1 MRAAIGSLLAAG
13 ALLFGMS
20 AAASAPGFQVSTAM
34 WLNFDQGSQN
44 QLALTI
50 PDRLGGGV
58 RTTRL
63 VGGVHAILT
72 YNLLDFFSPDGV
84 NVDATVDEIRIAG
97 ENFELFEDAPD
108 SATGTLCVIG
118 DPNGAGSGHLLLP
131 VVGWPTVSAQ
141 FNTVTFLTGA
151 LGQFLPDGIKLAAQ
165 TQAPLQ
171 VDLRTLFANKFAGG
185 PVKVQASATGTVP
198 KGTPFLQ
205 GSAFALN
212 VTLVN
217 SFSPPPDDPLLDECA
232 AFLASRS

>member
-1 MRAAIGSLLAAG
+1 MNAKVTTGWIVG
-13 ALLFGMS
+13 ALVFGF
-20 AAASAPGFQVSTAM
+20 AAPPASALGFEVSTAI

-72 YNLLDFFSPDGV
+72 FNFLDFLSPNGV

-97 ENFELFEDAPD
+97 ASFELFEDTPD
-108 SATGTLCVIG
+108 SATGTLCVNG
-118 DPNGAGSGHLLLP
+118 DPSGAGSGHLLIP
-131 VVGWPTVSAQ
+131 VAGWPTVSAQ

-151 LGQFLPDGIKLAAQ
+151 LGAFLPNGIKLAAQ

-171 VDLRTLFANKFAGG
+171 ADLRTLFANNFRGG
-185 PVKVQASATGTVP
+185 PAAVQASATGTVP

-205 GSAFALN
+205 GSAFALD

-217 SFSPPPDDPLLDECA
+217 SFAPPPDDPLLEECA
-232 AFLASRS
+232 AFLQSR